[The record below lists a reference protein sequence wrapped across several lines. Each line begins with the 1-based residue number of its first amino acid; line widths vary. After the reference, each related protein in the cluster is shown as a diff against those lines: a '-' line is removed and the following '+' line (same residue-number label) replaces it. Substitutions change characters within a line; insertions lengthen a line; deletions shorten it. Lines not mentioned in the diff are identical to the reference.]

1 MKLISSLLENIEGIE
16 NWYIA
21 GLLIFFLMFIIFVV
35 RTLRKPRK
43 EMEEIKNSILEDD
56 DDLINNH

>member
-1 MKLISSLLENIEGIE
+1 MKLISSLLESIEGIE

-35 RTLRKPRK
+35 RTLKKPRK
-43 EMEEIKNSILEDD
+43 EMDEIKNSILEDD
-56 DDLINNH
+56 DNDNNNH

>member
-1 MKLISSLLENIEGIE
+1 MKLISSLLETIEGIE

-35 RTLRKPRK
+35 RTIRKPRK
-43 EMEEIKNSILEDD
+43 EMEEIKNAILEDD
-56 DDLINNH
+56 NDLNNNN

>member
-1 MKLISSLLENIEGIE
+1 MKLISSLLESIEGIE

-43 EMEEIKNSILEDD
+43 EMEDIKNSILEDD
-56 DDLINNH
+56 DNDNNNH